1 MERYIDIIS
10 EASSKTLLIV
20 DDDEVNR
27 NILANLFSDEYS
39 TEEAENGR
47 IGLNKILAVPH
58 RYCAILLDAGDG
70 RTGSAA
76 ALKAGRTFG
85 QNTSISYHG
94 RNQR

>member
-39 TEEAENGR
+39 TEEA
-47 IGLNKILAVPH
+47 
-58 RYCAILLDAGDG
+58 
-70 RTGSAA
+70 
-76 ALKAGRTFG
+76 
-85 QNTSISYHG
+85 
-94 RNQR
+94 